1 MSKIIRLQYS
11 KSGILVKYQVFQC
24 IGQCYELRRDTKTM
38 QTLVRR
44 VSQLHA
50 ALTCMLGN
58 RPHRFMI
65 KAVLAP
71 AIAGGFL
78 TELVVTSVSKKP
90 ISN

>member
-1 MSKIIRLQYS
+1 
-11 KSGILVKYQVFQC
+11 
-24 IGQCYELRRDTKTM
+24 M

-65 KAVLAP
+65 KAVFAP

-78 TELVVTSVSKKP
+78 TELVVTSVAKNKYQTDSTSDTRNAYTKYLSDNTRSHWLAVNPMSK
-90 ISN
+90 